1 MSLISGINWQPALNA
16 FFERVAKIKKTHR
29 VLIVGGILLLLGG
42 SFFWFVYMPKAEEIN
57 RIEKEIADL
66 NQQIQVAKIRAKNL
80 EKLKDEFAQIEKE
93 FEKALKVLPNKR
105 EIPSLLASISQLGID
120 SKLQFRLF
128 TPGEEEPM
136 NFYVR
141 IPVSIE
147 VGGKYRDVAVFFDK
161 VRQMQRIVNIRNIT
175 IDPKAP
181 LSTDLITKCTA
192 TTYRF
197 KESGDEPPPQK
208 KK

>member
-1 MSLISGINWQPALNA
+1 MSLISGINWRPALDA
-16 FFERVAKIKKTHR
+16 FFEKFAKIKKTHR
-29 VLIVGGILLLLGG
+29 FLIFAGILLLLGG

-66 NQQIQVAKIRAKNL
+66 KQQIQVAKIRAKNL
-80 EKLKDEFAQIEKE
+80 EKLKDEFAQVEKE
-93 FEKALKVLPNKR
+93 FEGALKVLPNKR

-128 TPGEEEPM
+128 SPGEEEPT
-136 NFYVR
+136 NFYTR

-147 VGGKYRDVAVFFDK
+147 VGGKYRDVAVFFNK
-161 VRQMQRIVNIRNIT
+161 VRQMERIVNIKNIS
-175 IDPKAP
+175 IEPKAP
-181 LSTDLITKCTA
+181 LSTELITKCTA

-197 KESGDEPPPQK
+197 KDKGDEPPPQK